1 MGVRATIL
9 AGMLLLSACSFMGP
23 RVTCQSIDQDACDRA
38 VELARPLLD
47 AYWNQ
52 AIQVLVHP
60 GGCTR
65 SMVCSARQRSL
76 PGVITV
82 ELVSDLPDE
91 ASVAID
97 RQTAEWTANCR
108 LIVRDDNGA
117 HGEPCAED

>member
-1 MGVRATIL
+1 MGVRAPLLVGT
-9 AGMLLLSACSFMGP
+9 LLLSACSFLGP
-23 RVTCQSIDQDACDRA
+23 GITCQSVDQDDCDRA
-38 VELARPLLD
+38 VEMAKPMLD
-47 AYWNQ
+47 AFWNQ
-52 AIQVLVHP
+52 ASQVLVHP
-60 GGCTR
+60 GSCTG
-65 SMVCSARQRSL
+65 SWPCSARQRNL

-91 ASVAID
+91 ASVVID